1 MTISKRLLQA
11 TASAAVL
18 AFMTGAAIAEDYT
31 ITVWAGGSG
40 DNANY
45 RVDAIEMAADFL
57 TREAAVRGEDL
68 TITVEKQMWSGWDDF
83 KQAVTLAAESGTA
96 PNIIVSGHEDIGPWS
111 QAGILRPMEDYVDFD
126 VWPLND
132 IYPNLID
139 VSSYD
144 GMIWG
149 IPQDSESRPFFMSKA
164 HLAEIGY
171 SDEEIDALPGKINS
185 GDYTLYDMLDD
196 VKKMQDEGVVEE
208 GMGFAPRVSNG
219 NDYWQFY
226 QSFGGEMVD
235 PESGKLVLDVDALTG
250 MYQFFVD
257 AVDMGVTPSTY
268 LGGDWDTWHGN
279 VAADVY
285 GAWHGGT
292 WHKAQWERQ
301 FGLDDFFGQ
310 MTYSLIPAGN
320 EDGRPQHNHPP
331 AGLPA
336 VDHRHR

>member
-111 QAGILRPMEDYVDFD
+111 QAGILRPIEDYVDLD
-126 VWPLND
+126 VMAAQRYL
-132 IYPNLID
+132 YPNLVS
-139 VSSYD
+139 VSSYRRA
-144 GMIWG
+144 MIWG
-149 IPQDSESRPFFMSKA
+149 HPAGLRVPPLLHVEKA

-171 SDEEIDALPGKINS
+171 SDEPISRPCPARS
-185 GDYTLYDMLDD
+185 
-196 VKKMQDEGVVEE
+196 
-208 GMGFAPRVSNG
+208 
-219 NDYWQFY
+219 
-226 QSFGGEMVD
+226 
-235 PESGKLVLDVDALTG
+235 
-250 MYQFFVD
+250 
-257 AVDMGVTPSTY
+257 
-268 LGGDWDTWHGN
+268 
-279 VAADVY
+279 
-285 GAWHGGT
+285 
-292 WHKAQWERQ
+292 
-301 FGLDDFFGQ
+301 
-310 MTYSLIPAGN
+310 IPA
-320 EDGRPQHNHPP
+320 RIH
-331 AGLPA
+331 AL
-336 VDHRHR
+336 